1 LMTKSTIYRSLL
13 SILLSSILAKGG
25 ILWSCL

>member
-13 SILLSSILAKGG
+13 SILLSPVLTKGG
-25 ILWSCL
+25 ILWS

>member
-13 SILLSSILAKGG
+13 AILLSPVLTKGG
-25 ILWSCL
+25 ILWS